1 MFRWRAASVTP
12 PVPSPRSPV
21 TLFCPKSVR
30 EAKSTSGFFSRN
42 WWFSTRE
49 SRAYDR
55 SAIRAASCTA
65 SFSSG

>member
-1 MFRWRAASVTP
+1 
-12 PVPSPRSPV
+12 V

-30 EAKSTSGFFSRN
+30 EANRMSGFFSRN
-42 WWFSTRE
+42 WWFRMRE

-65 SFSSG
+65 SFSAG